1 MALINDALNVGIF
14 LFPMPVLLAIVL
26 ELTPKLTHIRSR
38 RVLPGRAT
46 FISNQETHHEVSK
59 VRHVSLSAPYYML
72 FKRKRKPS
80 RIPSVKREEMFWA
93 FQLELQS
100 RSASLSER
108 SREILDARFN
118 MPDWTLRE
126 TPLAHFPG
134 EEEYTGRVEEF
145 SGIMG
150 DGIVLLWKY
159 YNGDIKK
166 TRIKTFQGTNGQV
179 WVNAKQIFYALM
191 FTTHE
196 PNENMSVEETEE
208 RIEQYHLNTLRKYG
222 TQDLTA
228 EEHMLKVWYQ
238 HKGDL
243 EKLRAQEMQ
252 EFGAETPINSRYVF
266 RCIYSYERLTTLN
279 FWQVR
284 KTCIKCWA
292 SANLHHY
299 NSLLACFWCK
309 HTAVDLCHQLVWAW
323 GWAQWYAE
331 EIWLHFEFFVEP
343 CVFLAGSVVDRIE
356 IWYGDRRW
364 AQFDVRLQ
372 DEGRFLE
379 EQLGVGG
386 MGGV

>member
-1 MALINDALNVGIF
+1 MDSLCTRQRICSIIYTEIS
-14 LFPMPVLLAIVL
+14 LAIQEDYSTVTISSQFEQIHSKTNNGFNQRRTQCGNFPFSNARSTSDRPRINPKAHTHSL
-26 ELTPKLTHIRSR
+26 ETVRPLPNLNLSTSTLSDS
-38 RVLPGRAT
+38 VLPGRAT

-72 FKRKRKPS
+72 FKRKREPS

-228 EEHMLKVWYQ
+228 EEQ
-238 HKGDL
+238 
-243 EKLRAQEMQ
+243 
-252 EFGAETPINSRYVF
+252 YVLDCESNLSEHSCHLF
-266 RCIYSYERLTTLN
+266 RTHR
-279 FWQVR
+279 
-284 KTCIKCWA
+284 
-292 SANLHHY
+292 
-299 NSLLACFWCK
+299 
-309 HTAVDLCHQLVWAW
+309 
-323 GWAQWYAE
+323 
-331 EIWLHFEFFVEP
+331 LHFP
-343 CVFLAGSVVDRIE
+343 TM
-356 IWYGDRRW
+356 Y
-364 AQFDVRLQ
+364 
-372 DEGRFLE
+372 
-379 EQLGVGG
+379 
-386 MGGV
+386 